1 MRKIPWRREWPPTPV
16 FLPGDFHGQRRLA
29 GYSAWSHKE
38 TDLTEEL
45 TLSLF
50 SKRMLKKK
58 IIILD
63 IMISHSNEAEN

>member
-1 MRKIPWRREWPPTPV
+1 MRKIPWRREWPPTPLL
-16 FLPGDFHGQRRLA
+16 LPGDFHGQRRLA

-63 IMISHSNEAEN
+63 IMISHSNKAEN

>member
-1 MRKIPWRREWPPTPV
+1 MRKIPWRREWPPTPLL
-16 FLPGDFHGQRRLA
+16 LPGDFHGQRRLA